1 MWRQVISLTDSACIV
16 VNICNRWRFKSDG
29 IYLSK
34 WSHFWLPSKP
44 IFLWNDPIK
53 AYSTSKEGLNSSI
66 VESVF
71 RAQPLP
77 LEDFYYNVTE
87 STNTSV
93 TVYWTPPPANETIY
107 DYFEISVPG
116 KFTVRMEKNETFITM
131 DGLKNDF
138 YTLNAWTK
146 TNDPFPSHSSPK
158 ESLYK
163 LYN

>member
-1 MWRQVISLTDSACIV
+1 MIAR
-16 VNICNRWRFKSDG
+16 
-29 IYLSK
+29 
-34 WSHFWLPSKP
+34 
-44 IFLWNDPIK
+44 IFLYDLIK
-53 AYSTSKEGLNSSI
+53 AYSTSKEGLDSTI

-93 TVYWTPPPANETIY
+93 TVYWTAPPQNETIY

-131 DGLKNDF
+131 DGLKSDF

-146 TNDPFPSHSSPK
+146 TNDPYSSHSSPK
-158 ESLYK
+158 ER
-163 LYN
+163 